1 MRGSD
6 HRVRVTKLLIRKALT
21 QLLMSKPIQSISIKE
36 LCQQAG
42 INRGTFYAHYS
53 DIYQLRQ
60 QMEDEMLEE
69 FQQVLKPLLE
79 QGNKVPPLQV
89 TTRIFQCLRDNA
101 DVCAMTFGPY
111 GDKTFAVRMIDVSR
125 EKYEQCYYRYFKD
138 VTPQKLEYYYTFVS
152 AGCMGMV
159 EKWLNNGLN
168 PSAEELAAIVEG
180 IMMHGIGFL
189 GQEETSGRK

>member
-1 MRGSD
+1 MRDSD
-6 HRVRVTKLLIRKALT
+6 HRVRVTKLLIRKAFT

-36 LCQQAG
+36 LCREAG

-60 QMEDEMLEE
+60 QMEDEMLED
-69 FQQVLKPLLE
+69 FQQALKPLLE
-79 QGNKVPPLQV
+79 QGNEVPPLRV

-111 GDKTFAVRMIDVSR
+111 GDKAFAARMIDVSR
-125 EKYEQCYYRYFKD
+125 EKYEQYYHRYFKD

-168 PSAEELAAIVEG
+168 PSAEELAMAAER
-180 IMMHGIGFL
+180 IMMLGIGFL
-189 GQEETSGRK
+189 EPEEKNTGE